1 MPNRSN
7 DSLYTLVKSLTKAEK
22 RNFKLFA
29 QRNTTK
35 EDLKT
40 VELFD
45 VLDKM
50 EVYEESIL
58 EDKLKTIVR
67 KQLPNIKSQL
77 YTQLLSSLRLIRNEE
92 NIDIL
97 LHEQMDYARILY
109 NKGLYHQSLK
119 MLEKIKETAKQTG
132 QISYQMQGLFLEK
145 KIESIYITRSM
156 RDKAAIMASESNEL
170 SNAFYRINL
179 LSNLSLNLYSWYIE
193 HGHARNQSEE
203 IELTRYFQEEKEN
216 IEPNDLTNFYEKQY
230 YYQSYCWYHFI
241 MQDFSQYYRY
251 CHKWAEL
258 FEQQPEMKPVE
269 TAYYIKALH
278 NLTSA
283 YFDLGKTNELKSNI
297 ERLESREFLD
307 LVSVNQN
314 DKILHFIYLYVAKIN
329 LSLMTGDFK
338 SGIELIPF
346 ILKKLDEFALYIDS
360 HRILVFYYKIACLYF
375 GDGNYGS
382 AIDYLMKI
390 INRKMD
396 LRSDLQC
403 YARLL
408 LVICHYELKNHDLLE
423 YLVKSVYRFMSKM
436 ENLGMVENEIFKF
449 IRKSFSINDE
459 NLPAYFSELLG
470 SLQALQSNRYERRA
484 FAYLDIISWLKSKV
498 YEKPLGEII
507 HEKYATLDSSS
518 PGIK

>member
-1 MPNRSN
+1 MPNRTT

-29 QRNTTK
+29 QRNTAK

-45 VLDKM
+45 ALDRMDSYDEDVL
-50 EVYEESIL
+50 EE
-58 EDKLKTIVR
+58 KLKTIVR

-77 YTQLLSSLRLIRNEE
+77 YTQVLSSLRLIRNEE
-92 NIDIL
+92 NVDIL

-132 QISYQMQGLFLEK
+132 QISYQIQGLFLEK
-145 KIESIYITRSM
+145 KIESVYITRSM
-156 RDKAAIMASESNEL
+156 RNKAAVMASESNEL
-170 SNAFYRINL
+170 SEAFYRINL

-193 HGHARNQSEE
+193 HGHARNEEEE
-203 IELTRYFQEEKEN
+203 IELTRYFHEEKKD
-216 IEPNDLTNFYEKQY
+216 IEADDLNNFYEKQY
-230 YYQSYCWYHFI
+230 FFQSYCWYHFI

-251 CHKWAEL
+251 SHKWAEL

-278 NLTSA
+278 NLMSS
-283 YFDLGKTNELKSNI
+283 YFDLGKTKELKYNI
-297 ERLESREFLD
+297 ERLESDEFIQ

-314 DKILHFIYLYVAKIN
+314 EKILHFIYLYVAKIN
-329 LSLMTGDFK
+329 LALMTGDFK
-338 SGIELIPF
+338 NGIKLVPF
-346 ILKKLDEFALYIDS
+346 ILEKLDEYSLYIDT
-360 HRILVFYYKIACLYF
+360 HRILIFYYKIACLYF
-375 GDGNYGS
+375 GDGDYSN
-382 AIDYLMKI
+382 AINYLMKI
-390 INRKMD
+390 INWKMD

-408 LVICHYELKNHDLLE
+408 LVICHYELKNYDLLE

-436 ENLGMVENEIFKF
+436 ENLGMVENEI
-449 IRKSFSINDE
+449 
-459 NLPAYFSELLG
+459 
-470 SLQALQSNRYERRA
+470 
-484 FAYLDIISWLKSKV
+484 
-498 YEKPLGEII
+498 
-507 HEKYATLDSSS
+507 
-518 PGIK
+518 